1 MTMVDVAGR
10 RGFIV
15 LCVCVCLVS
24 TFSLLAETPKPEIKA
39 EAKKEEATKTFVVE
53 RLGSN
58 RFSSPVVAWALGAP
72 DYVVVASR
80 NGYVR
85 QWSISQQKM
94 LWEIQIDPYSPVQ
107 HMAFVGKDEIAAI
120 QATGQV
126 YVWRAAD
133 GVEVRRF
140 QVKPDEGSRVMFAQ
154 NIVVTSTDTQSNIWS
169 LADGT
174 LMHTYKRALGQP
186 NEPIAFSPDGS
197 LVAWIERAQSPNG
210 EDADTEDYTI
220 NTYLA
225 PVNDLKKLTKLK
237 EQTIS
242 SFMLEYSTDAYASLL
257 LFSPDG
263 KTLAQVSNSVASFW
277 TIEGESAKDL
287 RSSAAP
293 AVIGENGEE
302 LAAESPLAAMFS
314 VDGQFLMASTDFLDV
329 IRSAYSVHHRTIT
342 FDARTGEAKEAAKT
356 AEWAANAKAIPIKRK
371 GQSYAVWGRAHEQV
385 LTVTDSWS
393 GDKINVELPR
403 PETLPRDEL
412 YGDAY
417 GFPGGGVADMI
428 VSHDGTRVAARTQNS
443 IIDVGGLDHNP
454 DRVVVLRRGEK
465 GGKVVEW
472 CGGMMAFVGEN
483 GGKLWTLDPGSSPDH
498 AKQWDLSAAA
508 GQDPKQVPSK
518 APPLV
523 YSVFALANG
532 QFLANIE
539 EKGWQRLNADL
550 SVDGSIEYKNTPD
563 TQGVCDEHCDVRV
576 AASAERAFVR
586 GNVVDLRSGEIKL
599 TVEGQEGAISADGG
613 RVAVFVDADYD
624 APTRSIKFWDV
635 DTKKALPSI
644 TLSKSDTRTNRML
657 SPDGRAFL
665 YTDDAQLFV
674 HFADAAGVFSAKP
687 IVFKDHPLKILDLAF
702 SGDGKTL
709 VSAQEDGILF
719 VWNWAD
725 MQTSLG
731 VLP

>member
-1 MTMVDVAGR
+1 MVSVVGR

-24 TFSLLAETPKPEIKA
+24 TFSLLAETPKPDIKA
-39 EAKKEEATKTFVVE
+39 EVKKEEAAKTFVVE

-72 DYVVVASR
+72 DYAVVASR

-85 QWSISQQKM
+85 QWSITQQKM
-94 LWEIQIDPYSPVQ
+94 LWEIQIDPYSSIQ
-107 HMAFVGKDEIAAI
+107 RMAFVGKDEIAAI

-140 QVKPDEGSRVMFAQ
+140 QVKLGEGARVTFAQ
-154 NIVVTSTDTQSNIWS
+154 NILLVSTDTESNIWS

-174 LMHTYKRALGQP
+174 LMHTHKRALGQA

-210 EDADTEDYTI
+210 EDADTEDYTVK
-220 NTYLA
+220 TYLA
-225 PVNDLKKLTKLK
+225 PVNNLKKPTKLK

-242 SFMLEYSTDAYASLL
+242 SFMREYSIDAYVSLL

-263 KTLAQVSNSVASFW
+263 KTLAQVSNSEASFW
-277 TIEGESAKDL
+277 TIEGKTAKDL

-293 AVIGENGEE
+293 AAISEDKD
-302 LAAESPLAAMFS
+302 LAEESPLAAMFS
-314 VDGQFLMASTDFLDV
+314 VDGQFLMVSTDFLDV
-329 IRSAYSVHHRTIT
+329 IRSVYSTHHRTIT
-342 FDARTGEAKEAAKT
+342 FDARTGEAKEAAKS
-356 AEWAANAKAIPIKRK
+356 AEWAANLMAIPMKHE

-393 GDKINVELPR
+393 GDKINLAIPR
-403 PETLPRDEL
+403 PETLPNDEL

-417 GFPGGGVADMI
+417 GFPGGGIADII

-443 IIDVGGLDHNP
+443 ITDVGGLDYNP
-454 DRVVVLRRGEK
+454 DRVMVFRRGEK
-465 GGKVVEW
+465 GGKVVDW
-472 CGGMMAFVGEN
+472 CLGMMAFVGEN
-483 GGKLWTLDPGSSPDH
+483 GDKLWILDPGSSPEH

-508 GQDPKQVPSK
+508 GQEPKRVPSK

-532 QFLANIE
+532 QFLANTE

-563 TQGVCDEHCDVRV
+563 TQWVCDEHCDVRV
-576 AASAERAFVR
+576 AASAERAFAR
-586 GNVVDLRSGEIKL
+586 GNVVDLRSGEIKFS
-599 TVEGQEGAISADGG
+599 VESKEGVISADGG

-624 APTRSIKFWDV
+624 APTRSIQFWDV
-635 DTKKALPSI
+635 DTKKALSTI

-674 HFADAAGVFSAKP
+674 HFADAAGVFSAKA

-731 VLP
+731 VSP